1 MKGKRL
7 HSLHKHTNF
16 LIHKY
21 IFNLLR
27 TAGHF
32 IDLRCKGQERIISIT
47 IGNKEVGVMQI

>member
-1 MKGKRL
+1 MKGTRL

-27 TAGHF
+27 TAGQF
-32 IDLRCKGQERIISIT
+32 IDLRLKGQERIISIT
-47 IGNKEVGVMQI
+47 IGNKEFDMYL